1 VNANVVAI
9 LLIPILLGGM
19 MGASIGSQPG
29 TTTESARPATG
40 EEFGGEITVFMQ
52 QHTARANGSIDS
64 GMWLAAFESAESQSR
79 KRALVEQ
86 RATTLGVRLDRVE
99 ERVGAFSP
107 TKTNRSVRHRAK
119 RARITAD
126 VAALRTA
133 ISDAKTAAA
142 REGVN
147 ASRLDRL
154 ANRAT
159 SLSVPNAGSN
169 TAARTGD
176 RPDWTART
184 VRTLG
189 ERERRGAVSGT
200 VAA

>member
-1 VNANVVAI
+1 MNANVVAI

-119 RARITAD
+119 RARIAAD

-154 ANRAT
+154 ANPDTRRERTARGRFGNCGGVAMISHRAVT
-159 SLSVPNAGSN
+159 RLAAGARRVILLSV
-169 TAARTGD
+169 RH
-176 RPDWTART
+176 
-184 VRTLG
+184 
-189 ERERRGAVSGT
+189 
-200 VAA
+200 

>member
-1 VNANVVAI
+1 MNANVVAI

-29 TTTESARPATG
+29 TTTESAQPATG

-99 ERVGAFSP
+99 ERVGALSP

-119 RARITAD
+119 RARIAAD

-147 ASRLDRL
+147 ASGLDRL
-154 ANRAT
+154 ASRAA
-159 SLSVPNAGSN
+159 SLSVPSGGSN
-169 TAARTGD
+169 GQARVGD
-176 RPDWTART
+176 RSNEAAETPGSRA
-184 VRTLG
+184 
-189 ERERRGAVSGT
+189 RRGAVPRSAVT
-200 VAA
+200 